1 MPVERTS
8 SVERRGNSTLFKFNY
23 SNSNNVTSRL
33 VGGPQDLFS
42 SAQIQSN
49 NHNQIKFASHPVQQS
64 PSSPPQVQ
72 AQSQPQIN
80 KITHNVQIT

>member
-1 MPVERTS
+1 MERTS

-33 VGGPQDLFS
+33 VGGPQDLFA

-49 NHNQIKFASHPVQQS
+49 NHNQIKFASHPVKQS